1 MPESG
6 RAFQKYSRLTLSI
19 ISTALLTWSAFAAE
33 PRPDYALKTKAVEIS
48 ISLDAAIKAN
58 AALAANCLAEGKT
71 WAGKNRSEA
80 EASFKSDPQL
90 FRNGGWT
97 FERKYDTVS
106 VVGGRYVSLTR
117 SDYISTG
124 GAHPNHDINTILWDD
139 TQKKRVSVRSF
150 FIETKDG
157 GPTMQAMLNLVLAAL
172 KAEKKARGIDD
183 DGSIDW
189 YKEIKPSL
197 LKIGAV
203 ALAPST
209 EPGKSAGFMFFYPP
223 YAVGP
228 YAEGS
233 FTIFIPWRELKQSLS
248 SEGAAIF
255 HGNLPPNSIKQAQ

>member
-1 MPESG
+1 MLGAP
-6 RAFQKYSRLTLSI
+6 
-19 ISTALLTWSAFAAE
+19 AFAAG
-33 PRPDYALKTKAVEIS
+33 PKSDYALKTKAVEIS
-48 ISLDAAIKAN
+48 VSLDDAIKAK

-71 WAGKNRSEA
+71 WAAKNRSEA
-80 EASFKSDPQL
+80 ESSYKDDPQL

-117 SDYISTG
+117 TDYINTG
-124 GAHPNHDINTILWDD
+124 GAHPNSDINTILWDD
-139 TQKKRVSVRSF
+139 VQKKRISVRPF

-209 EPGKSAGFMFFYPP
+209 EPGKSSGFIFFYPP

-233 FTIFIPWRELKQSLS
+233 FSIFVPWRDLKQSLS
-248 SEGAAIF
+248 SDGAAIF
-255 HGNLPPNSIKQAQ
+255 GGDLPPDALKKVQ